1 MHICTCIHFVW
12 LQNPEGT
19 VQLISKT
26 ALNINKYYLAKTFL
40 FLISLTVFYWV
51 NVEIVSLITFPRKS
65 NRTVNYTKEE
75 EISSREDYIVHVQE
89 YYKKICS
96 TKDMNCWRKLIFI
109 YVTLSV
115 GLGKIIV
122 KKATNPY
129 IQFALFTDRSCFL
142 QLKSVEIRN
151 I

>member
-19 VQLISKT
+19 VQIISKT

-40 FLISLTVFYWV
+40 FLISLTVFYWI
-51 NVEIVSLITFPRKS
+51 NVEIVSLITFPRKG
-65 NRTVNYTKEE
+65 NRTVNCTKEE
-75 EISSREDYIVHVQE
+75 KEMSLQE
-89 YYKKICS
+89 YFLKICS
-96 TKDMNCWRKLIFI
+96 TKDMKCWRKLIFI
-109 YVTLSV
+109 YVTPSV
-115 GLGKIIV
+115 GLAKIIV

-129 IQFALFTDRSCFL
+129 IQFDLFTNWSCFL